1 MSQISGPHS
10 KSKPTPL
17 SQSGLQDPIGIGGG
31 QQLIWLRIEV
41 LDYFF
46 LYLIFLQNQMYF
58 LKLFSKDMLS
68 QT

>member
-46 LYLIFLQNQMYF
+46 LYLIFLQN
-58 LKLFSKDMLS
+58 
-68 QT
+68 